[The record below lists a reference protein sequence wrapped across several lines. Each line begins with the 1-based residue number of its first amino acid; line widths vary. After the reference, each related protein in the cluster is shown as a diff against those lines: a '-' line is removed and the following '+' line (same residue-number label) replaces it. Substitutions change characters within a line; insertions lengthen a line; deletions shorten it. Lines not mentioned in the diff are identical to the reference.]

1 MGIKKTV
8 FFVAAF
14 IVCAS
19 AFAQQKITNFGVV
32 DTERI
37 YASFSRNSTK
47 MKNYEKMQADV
58 QTELDKRTEEI
69 RSIQAKIQEAQELEL
84 KDDVKK
90 YQNELRTKAATL
102 KTYKDSK
109 EKELAGL
116 KQSLSQNDE
125 FYKKLNATI
134 RRIAEN
140 EGLSM
145 IINVDKNQFVLWYS
159 PSVDITDKVID
170 ALSK

>member
-1 MGIKKTV
+1 M
-8 FFVAAF
+8 
-14 IVCAS
+14 
-19 AFAQQKITNFGVV
+19 
-32 DTERI
+32 
-37 YASFSRNSTK
+37 
-47 MKNYEKMQADV
+47 
-58 QTELDKRTEEI
+58 
-69 RSIQAKIQEAQELEL
+69 
-84 KDDVKK
+84 
-90 YQNELRTKAATL
+90 
-102 KTYKDSK
+102 
-109 EKELAGL
+109 